1 MVSGAPRHIQ
11 PPYRYRHLH
20 TLLVLTVSSACSRR
34 KTRILGINK
43 LQQHWVYPNQP
54 WMDDSALR
62 QLFDLIVL
70 GTGHTESIVAAAAA
84 KSGKTVLHLD
94 AEDHY
99 GGVHAALS
107 LRQLEEL
114 AFLPTP
120 SSVAEGTHP
129 VTPPSNPRT
138 FVASVLHAPNDG
150 LEFSEAPARLPDSLR
165 KIASR
170 FTVDLI
176 PSLILSTGRTVE
188 AMRGSGAASYA
199 EFKSLESA
207 WVVDTAEA
215 ATTVTERGVDGGALS
230 PEWIFHKVIDSL
242 ASTGRPVLSLWA
254 WLLSL
259 SSFRCRRPRQTCFLR
274 PSACWRSAN

>member
-1 MVSGAPRHIQ
+1 MFPSCPPHVSA
-11 PPYRYRHLH
+11 
-20 TLLVLTVSSACSRR
+20 TNSR
-34 KTRILGINK
+34 
-43 LQQHWVYPNQP
+43 
-54 WMDDSALR
+54 MDDSALR
-62 QLFDLIVL
+62 QHFDLVVL
-70 GTGHTESIVAAAAA
+70 GTGHAESIVAAAAA

-120 SSVAEGTHP
+120 ASDGTTSVS
-129 VTPPSNPRT
+129 PPSNPRT
-138 FVASVLHAPNDG
+138 LVASVLHAHSDG
-150 LEFSEAPARLPDSLR
+150 LEFSEVPARLPDSLR

-215 ATTVTERGVDGGALS
+215 ATTVTERGVNRGALQS
-230 PEWIFHKVIDSL
+230 PEWLFHKVINLHPSGTLVL
-242 ASTGRPVLSLWA
+242 ALWA
-254 WLLSL
+254 CIFSL
-259 SSFRCRRPRQTCFLR
+259 FSFRCRRPRQTCFLR
-274 PSACWRSAN
+274 PSACWRSAS